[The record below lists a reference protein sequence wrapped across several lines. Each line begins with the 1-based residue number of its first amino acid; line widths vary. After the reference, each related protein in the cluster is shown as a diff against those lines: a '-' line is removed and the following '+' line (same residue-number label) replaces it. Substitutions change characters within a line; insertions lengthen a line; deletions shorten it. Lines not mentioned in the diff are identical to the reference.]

1 MYKYMEE
8 QKYTDGDET
17 LKDKIKKSYK
27 KNAEKSKKIGREVL
41 EWVLCFVI
49 AYVIYLNI
57 NFFIGTISGVKQVS
71 MIPTAKENERVLI
84 QSTTIFKK
92 DLKHGD
98 IITFEAPIDKLNKDD
113 YDASNL
119 IAEYKDYKGL
129 NNFLY
134 SFVGIGKVT
143 YIKRIIGLPGDH
155 IVISED
161 GNVYRNDE
169 RLVENYLN
177 DDTTNISGVYS
188 DLVVPEG
195 TIFAMGDN
203 RLQSKDSRV
212 FGCVPISRVNGYVI
226 TRVWPLNK
234 MGAL

>member
-1 MYKYMEE
+1 MEE
-8 QKYTDGDET
+8 EKYTDGDET

-27 KNAEKSKKIGREVL
+27 KNADRSKKVGKEIL

-84 QSTTIFKK
+84 QSTTLFKK
-92 DLKHGD
+92 DLKYGD
-98 IITFEAPIDKLNKDD
+98 IITFEAPLDKLNKDD
-113 YDASNL
+113 YDPSNL
-119 IAEYKDYKGL
+119 IAEYNDYKGI

-143 YIKRIIGLPGDH
+143 YIKRVIGLPGDH
-155 IVISED
+155 IVISQD

-169 RLVENYLN
+169 RLVEDYLN

-188 DLVVPEG
+188 DVVVPEG
-195 TIFAMGDN
+195 TIFVMGDN

-212 FGCVPISRVNGYVI
+212 FGCIPISRVNGYVVI
-226 TRVWPLNK
+226 RVWPFNK
-234 MGAL
+234 IGTL